1 MTCLVS
7 MFDAVTTTSEYCSLV
22 KEVFSVLNQPMLS
35 LFSTLSYLL
44 VGNGSEEPEAS
55 VWRWITPSEVGS
67 VKFTSTIP
75 LQSTRLYSLFI
86 QLTVH
91 FLAMLL
97 MNRNYGDI
105 SLIVK
110 KPSVII
116 SLLNLNPFSNNFSLT
131 TD

>member
-1 MTCLVS
+1 MTLSNSIQPSITSKRSFLSLIHSLTELANLLDSMTCLVS

-22 KEVFSVLNQPMLS
+22 KEVFSVLNQSMLS

-75 LQSTRLYSLFI
+75 LQSIRLYSLFI
-86 QLTVH
+86 QLTVV
-91 FLAMLL
+91 F
-97 MNRNYGDI
+97 
-105 SLIVK
+105 
-110 KPSVII
+110 
-116 SLLNLNPFSNNFSLT
+116 
-131 TD
+131 

>member
-1 MTCLVS
+1 MTLSNSIQPSITSKRSFLSFIHSLTELANLLDSMTCLVS

-22 KEVFSVLNQPMLS
+22 KEVFSVLNQSMLS

-75 LQSTRLYSLFI
+75 LQSIRLYSLFI
-86 QLTVH
+86 QLTVV
-91 FLAMLL
+91 F
-97 MNRNYGDI
+97 
-105 SLIVK
+105 
-110 KPSVII
+110 
-116 SLLNLNPFSNNFSLT
+116 
-131 TD
+131 